1 MRSNKQQKKKEIKMT
16 STNLILTVILRLQS
30 NLQFP
35 NKLRPTYEMVL
46 SLLREGTFSIGE
58 GGWGW
63 ARAPEGRVI
72 NKFLQIGKGQ
82 TCFICNRGKVTVFFG
97 KGKITP
103 CRLADSSLS
112 TNTRSL

>member
-58 GGWGW
+58 GGGGGGGPGL
-63 ARAPEGRVI
+63 RRGGSLINFYKLGRV
-72 NKFLQIGKGQ
+72 KPVSFATGGRLRFFLAREKLLH
-82 TCFICNRGKVTVFFG
+82 V
-97 KGKITP
+97 
-103 CRLADSSLS
+103 A
-112 TNTRSL
+112 

>member
-16 STNLILTVILRLQS
+16 STNLILTVNLRLQS

-46 SLLREGTFSIGE
+46 SLLREGYVFYWG

-63 ARAPEGRVI
+63 AGALEGRVI
-72 NKFLQIGKGQ
+72 NKFLQIGEGQ
-82 TCFICNRGKVTVFFG
+82 TCLFATGGRLRFF
-97 KGKITP
+97 
-103 CRLADSSLS
+103 LAREKL
-112 TNTRSL
+112 LHVA